1 MEKIK
6 RFVTEHP
13 QWTSWIVL
21 AIGMV
26 AILVWSARD
35 VGLLPGQ
42 WAALIIA
49 TILVAGLAV
58 WIIGWED
65 EEDAPAEDA
74 SAEDVSAED
83 VSAADEDAEEPAE
96 DAAADSSESEA

>member
-13 QWTSWIVL
+13 QWTSWVVL

-42 WAALIIA
+42 WTALIIA

-65 EEDAPAEDA
+65 EEA
-74 SAEDVSAED
+74 VSAEA
-83 VSAADEDAEEPAE
+83 VSADTAAEPAE
-96 DAAADSSESEA
+96 DAEPAESSESEA